1 MLEESVRS
9 MPEMYIIE
17 SDNCNA
23 QYKSAQHFE
32 AIQCLSATFK
42 IPVVWIFS
50 IAGHGKGEVD
60 HIGRLVKCAIR

>member
-32 AIQCLSATFK
+32 AIQCLSTTFE

-60 HIGRLVKCAIR
+60 HIGGLAKCAIR